1 MLFFILK
8 FKLRL
13 VNNLCESKEKRD
25 FIRGRRYSMERVV
38 KKAVILGIIGVLCV
52 GTVGVTSISAASQPK
67 TSVKTTR

>member
-1 MLFFILK
+1 
-8 FKLRL
+8 
-13 VNNLCESKEKRD
+13 
-25 FIRGRRYSMERVV
+25 MERVV